1 MSAEQP
7 TQVLQ
12 KAKNQSAQYQT
23 NQGENKQ
30 LVFAIVVGEH
40 SGDTL
45 GEGLIRTLQITYPNA
60 KFIGIGGPK
69 MDVLGFDSLFA
80 MDELSVMGLV
90 EVLGR
95 IRRLLFVRKTLIK
108 FFTDNKPDVFI
119 GIDAPD
125 FNIGLE
131 LKLKLQGIKTVHYV
145 SPSVWAWR
153 EKRIF
158 KIAKATDMVL
168 ALLPFEKAFYDKHHV
183 PCTFVG
189 HPLADDIPMENDK
202 SLARDALGFPLGKKI
217 LALMPGSRS
226 GELSRLLPDFF
237 ESAKQLQALDSELML
252 VAPMI
257 SDQRVEQFN
266 ALKATLAPDLAI
278 TVVLNRS
285 QDVMTASDCLLMASG
300 TVTLEAALI
309 KRPMVICY
317 KFSPITYLIGR
328 VMVKF
333 TWFSLPNLLANKTLV
348 PELLQKEV
356 CAKNIVPLIKERL
369 YEDQSELN
377 ESYRRIHQQIKCNA
391 SEQAAKAVIDII
403 SMKTCTKS

>member
-1 MSAEQP
+1 MTAQN
-7 TQVLQ
+7 Q
-12 KAKNQSAQYQT
+12 KAHQ
-23 NQGENKQ
+23 Q

-45 GEGLIRTLQITYPNA
+45 GAGLITSLRKIHPNA
-60 KFIGIGGPK
+60 EFIGIGGPK
-69 MDVLGFDSLFA
+69 MQALGFESLFA

-95 IRRLLFVRKTLIK
+95 IRRLLHVRKTLSNY
-108 FFTDNKPDVFI
+108 FTSHKPDVFI

-131 LKLKLQGIKTVHYV
+131 LKLKAQGIKTVHYV

-168 ALLPFEKAFYDKHHV
+168 ALLPFEKAFYDKHNV

-189 HPLADDIPMENDK
+189 HPLADDIPIHSDK
-202 SLARDALGFPLGKKI
+202 AAARAQLGLAQEQKI
-217 LALMPGSRS
+217 LALMPGSRG
-226 GELSRLLPDFF
+226 GELSRLLSDFF
-237 ESAKQLQALDSELML
+237 ESAKQLYAQDSELL
-252 VAPMI
+252 FIAPMI
-257 SDQRVEQFN
+257 SEQRTEQFN
-266 ALKATLAPDLAI
+266 ALKAELAPDLPV
-278 TVVLNRS
+278 TVILN
-285 QDVMTASDCLLMASG
+285 QTQAVMAASDCLLTASG

-317 KFSPITYLIGR
+317 KFSPVTFLLAR
-328 VMVKF
+328 WLVKLK
-333 TWFSLPNLLANKTLV
+333 WFSLPNLLANKSLV

-356 CAKNIVPLIKERL
+356 CPDNIVPLIKERL
-369 YEDQSELN
+369 YQDQSQLN
-377 ESYRRIHQQIKCNA
+377 DSYLTIHQQLKCDA
-391 SEQAAKAVIDII
+391 SVQAAKAVLDVL
-403 SMKTCTKS
+403 STKPLAE

>member
-1 MSAEQP
+1 MTAQN
-7 TQVLQ
+7 Q
-12 KAKNQSAQYQT
+12 KAHQ
-23 NQGENKQ
+23 Q

-45 GEGLIRTLQITYPNA
+45 GAGLITSLRKIHPNA
-60 KFIGIGGPK
+60 EFIGIGGPK
-69 MDVLGFDSLFA
+69 MQALGFESLFA

-95 IRRLLFVRKTLIK
+95 IRRLLHVRKTLSNY
-108 FFTDNKPDVFI
+108 FTSHKPDVFI

-131 LKLKLQGIKTVHYV
+131 LKLKAEGIKTVHYV

-168 ALLPFEKAFYDKHHV
+168 ALLPFEKAFYDKHNV

-189 HPLADDIPMENDK
+189 HPLADDIPIQSDK
-202 SLARDALGFPLGKKI
+202 AAARTQLGLAQDQKI
-217 LALMPGSRS
+217 LALMPGSRA
-226 GELSRLLPDFF
+226 GELSRLLSDFF
-237 ESAKQLQALDSELML
+237 ESAKQLHAQDSELIF

-257 SDQRVEQFN
+257 SEQRTEQFN
-266 ALKATLAPDLAI
+266 ALKAELAPDLPV
-278 TVVLNRS
+278 TVILN
-285 QDVMTASDCLLMASG
+285 QTQEVMAASDCLLTASG

-317 KFSPITYLIGR
+317 KFSPVTFFLGR
-328 VMVKF
+328 WLVKLK
-333 TWFSLPNLLANKTLV
+333 WFSLPNLLANKSLV
-348 PELLQKEV
+348 PELLQQQV
-356 CAKNIVPLIKERL
+356 CPDNIVPLIKERL
-369 YEDQSELN
+369 YQDQSQLN
-377 ESYRRIHQQIKCNA
+377 DSYLAIHQQLKCDA
-391 SEQAAKAVIDII
+391 SAQAAKAVLDVL
-403 SMKTCTKS
+403 STKPLVGQ

>member
-1 MSAEQP
+1 MTAQTQSKSKSEKKQP
-7 TQVLQ
+7 
-12 KAKNQSAQYQT
+12 
-23 NQGENKQ
+23 
-30 LVFAIVVGEH
+30 VFAIVVGEH

-45 GEGLIRTLQITYPNA
+45 GEGLMRSLLHTYPDA

-69 MDVLGFDSLFA
+69 MQSLGFESLFA

-95 IRRLLFVRKTLIK
+95 LRRLLHVRKTLLQY
-108 FFTDNKPDVFI
+108 FTANKPDVFI

-131 LKLKLQGIKTVHYV
+131 LKLKSQGIKTVHYV

-168 ALLPFEKAFYDKHHV
+168 ALLPFEKAFYDKHQV

-189 HPLADDIPMENDK
+189 HPLADDIPMESDK
-202 SLARDALGFPLGKKI
+202 ALAREKLGLPQDKKI
-217 LALMPGSRS
+217 LALMPGSRG
-226 GELSRLLPDFF
+226 GELSRLLEDFF
-237 ESAKQLQALDSELML
+237 ASAKLLHEQDSELVF

-257 SDQRVEQFN
+257 SEQRTEQFN
-266 ALKATLAPDLAI
+266 ALKAELAPDL
-278 TVVLNRS
+278 TVTVILNRT
-285 QDVMTASDCLLMASG
+285 QDVMAASDCLLTASG

-317 KFSPITYLIGR
+317 KFSPMTFFLGR
-328 VMVKF
+328 WLVKLK
-333 TWFSLPNLLANKTLV
+333 WFSLPNLLANKSLV
-348 PELLQKEV
+348 PELLQKQV
-356 CAKNIVPLIKERL
+356 CPEQIVPLVKERL
-369 YEDQSELN
+369 YQDQSQLN
-377 ESYRRIHQQIKCNA
+377 SSFKEMHQQLKCDA
-391 SEQAAKAVIDII
+391 SQQAAKAVIDVFLA
-403 SMKTCTKS
+403 TR

>member
-1 MSAEQP
+1 M
-7 TQVLQ
+7 T
-12 KAKNQSAQYQT
+12 AKNL
-23 NQGENKQ
+23 NQKKPTF
-30 LVFAIVVGEH
+30 FAIVVGEH

-45 GEGLIRTLQITYPNA
+45 GAGLIISLRLTHPDA

-69 MDVLGFDSLFA
+69 MEALGFESLFA

-95 IRRLLFVRKTLIK
+95 IRRLLQVRKSLIH
-108 FFTDNKPDVFI
+108 FFTTNKPDVFI

-131 LKLKLQGIKTVHYV
+131 LKLKEKGIKTVHYV

-168 ALLPFEKAFYDKHHV
+168 ALLPFEKAFYDKYNV
-183 PCTFVG
+183 PCSFVG
-189 HPLADDIPMENDK
+189 HPLADDIPMKSDK
-202 SLARDALGFPLGKKI
+202 FLARTLLGLAQDKKI
-217 LALMPGSRS
+217 LALMPGSRGS
-226 GELSRLLPDFF
+226 ELSRLLEDFF
-237 ESAKQLQALDSELML
+237 ESAKQLQAQDSELIF

-257 SDQRVEQFN
+257 SKQRVEQFN
-266 ALKATLAPDLAI
+266 ALKAEFAPDLAVE
-278 TVVLNRS
+278 VVLN
-285 QDVMTASDCLLMASG
+285 QTQEVMVASDCLLTASG

-317 KFSPITYLIGR
+317 KFSLVTFLLAR
-328 VMVKF
+328 WLVKLK
-333 TWFSLPNLLANKTLV
+333 WFSLPNLLANESLV

-369 YEDQSELN
+369 YHDQSQLN
-377 ESYRRIHQQIKCNA
+377 DSYNKIHQQLKCDA
-391 SEQAAKAVIDII
+391 SKQAANAVLDVL
-403 SMKTCTKS
+403 SSKSLNNSK

>member
-1 MSAEQP
+1 M
-7 TQVLQ
+7 TV
-12 KAKNQSAQYQT
+12 T
-23 NQGENKQ
+23 NQTIEAQ
-30 LVFAIVVGEH
+30 PVFAIVVGEH

-45 GEGLIRTLQITYPNA
+45 GEGLMRSLRDTYPNA

-69 MDVLGFDSLFA
+69 MQALGFESLFA

-95 IRRLLFVRKTLIK
+95 IRRLLYVRKTLIQY
-108 FFTDNKPDVFI
+108 FTANKPDVFI

-131 LKLKLQGIKTVHYV
+131 LKLKSQGIKTVHYV

-168 ALLPFEKAFYDKHHV
+168 ALLPFEKAFYDKYQV

-189 HPLADDIPMENDK
+189 HPLADDIPMQSDK
-202 SLARDALGFPLGKKI
+202 ASARSKLGLPQDKKI
-217 LALMPGSRS
+217 LALMPGSRG
-226 GELSRLLPDFF
+226 GELSRLLEDFF
-237 ESAKQLQALDSELML
+237 ESAKQLQTEDSELIF

-257 SDQRVEQFN
+257 SEKRVEQFN
-266 ALKATLAPDLAI
+266 TLKTEFAPNLAV
-278 TVVLNRS
+278 TVILNKT
-285 QDVMTASDCLLMASG
+285 QEVMAASDCLLTASG

-317 KFSPITYLIGR
+317 KFSPMTFLLGR
-328 VMVKF
+328 LLVKLK
-333 TWFSLPNLLANKTLV
+333 WFSLPNLLANKTLV

-356 CAKNIVPLIKERL
+356 CPEKIVPLVKERL
-369 YEDQSELN
+369 YQDQSQLN
-377 ESYRRIHQQIKCNA
+377 ESYRQIHQQLKCDA
-391 SEQAAKAVIDII
+391 SAQAAKAVIDVLVV
-403 SMKTCTKS
+403 K